1 MRGLWRTVHAARFV
15 AAAVAIRCNV
25 DLNLTSLTISFKLLR
40 QRTRGDHCARK
51 LLVSCATSHGIQAR
65 HRMWTWLSCA
75 RAVPSRLNAVG
86 SGQTLAFVC
95 STLGAN
101 TSHQQSMKRFPA
113 KANRNVG
120 HVMKWFLMPLAR
132 KQNHKLLPGGDRNN
146 TVHSS
151 KTITHGMN

>member
-25 DLNLTSLTISFKLLR
+25 DLNLTSLTISFKLFL

-86 SGQTLAFVC
+86 SGQTLAFFVQYSGGEHLPPAIYEEIPC
-95 STLGAN
+95 LSKPERRTCHEMVPDATSQKSKTAHCFREVIGTTPFTLA
-101 TSHQQSMKRFPA
+101 
-113 KANRNVG
+113 
-120 HVMKWFLMPLAR
+120 
-132 KQNHKLLPGGDRNN
+132 KLLHMG
-146 TVHSS
+146 
-151 KTITHGMN
+151 

>member
-15 AAAVAIRCNV
+15 AAAVAVRCNV

-86 SGQTLAFVC
+86 SGQTLAFCCAVLWGEHLPPAIYEEIPYLSKPERRTC
-95 STLGAN
+95 HEMVPDA
-101 TSHQQSMKRFPA
+101 TSQKA
-113 KANRNVG
+113 KPQIASGR
-120 HVMKWFLMPLAR
+120 
-132 KQNHKLLPGGDRNN
+132 
-146 TVHSS
+146 
-151 KTITHGMN
+151 